1 MKIDKQVNKEQGRLL
16 LFFSG
21 WSASPELFR
30 PLKAEPGTDVWVC
43 YDYRDL
49 RFGEDL
55 SAYKEIRLVAWSLG
69 VWVASALFRGN
80 KDMFVETIAINGT
93 DYPVHDTWGIPP
105 AVFEGTLANVTEEGM
120 HRFNRRMCGGREVL
134 QTYEKVPSRPIDEVR
149 EELQTLYTHIK
160 EDAVKPVADNFWT
173 RAVIASG
180 DRIFPFA
187 NLHNYWQNR
196 CQVTVLEAPHYPF
209 YLWKQWNEIWKQ

>member
-1 MKIDKQVNKEQGRLL
+1 MKIDKQVDRGQGKLL

-30 PLKAEPGTDVWVC
+30 TLELEPDTDLWVC

-49 RFGEDL
+49 RFDENL

-69 VWVASALFRGN
+69 VWVASALFRG
-80 KDMFVETIAINGT
+80 KGTAFTETIAINGT
-93 DYPVHDTWGIPP
+93 DTPVHDSSGIPT

-134 QTYEKVPSRPIDEVR
+134 QAYEQVAARPLDEVR
-149 EELQTLYTHIK
+149 EELQQLYSRIK
-160 EDAVKPVADNFWT
+160 EEAAKPVADRFWS
-173 RAVIASG
+173 RAIIASE
-180 DRIFPFA
+180 DRIFPA
-187 NLHNYWQNR
+187 GNLRNYWQGR
-196 CQVTVLEAPHYPF
+196 CPVMELEAPHYLF
-209 YLWKQWNEIWKQ
+209 HKWKLWNEIWTR